1 MALCAAS
8 KDGKLEMG
16 YWAIRGLG
24 APVRM
29 MLEHSGIEYSDFQV
43 NKPDEWFGSKK
54 EEVKKMNPLANLPFL
69 IDGGKC
75 ICQTNAIFLYL
86 GDRTGLNGKDAD
98 ERLMTI
104 QLLEEVYDLRNK
116 IIELVYPFKEVCRD
130 KAEHDTKMTKHLAEG
145 AKDNYA
151 KFEACV
157 KGPFLLGDA
166 ISTAD
171 FHLFEMLDQHE
182 IMVSDGPVNTPNWT
196 DGVGS
201 LLKDFPKLGALHAA
215 VKAAPTLAKYFASA
229 SYALPLNNKI
239 ADTYRGDWNSWQA
252 PP

>member
-1 MALCAAS
+1 
-8 KDGKLEMG
+8 
-16 YWAIRGLG
+16 
-24 APVRM
+24 M

-69 IDGGKC
+69 IDGDKC
-75 ICQTNAIFLYL
+75 ICQTNAVFLYL

-104 QLLEEVYDLRNK
+104 QLLEEVYDLRNR

-130 KAEHDTKMTKHLAEG
+130 QGEHDAKMAKHLAEG
-145 AKDNYA
+145 AKGNYA

-157 KGPFLLGDA
+157 KGPFILGDA

-182 IMVSDGPVNTPNWT
+182 IMAKT
-196 DGVGS
+196 DGVTS
-201 LLKDFPKLGALHAA
+201 LLTDFPKLGALHAA
-215 VKAAPTLAKYFASA
+215 VRAAPTLEKYFASA
-229 SYALPLNNKI
+229 SYALPLNNKV
-239 ADTYRGDWNSWQA
+239 ANTYRADWK
-252 PP
+252 

>member
-24 APVRM
+24 APCRM

-43 NKPDEWFGSKK
+43 NKPEEWFGSKK

-75 ICQTNAIFLYL
+75 ICQTNAVFLYL
-86 GDRTGLNGKDAD
+86 GDRAGLNGKDAD
-98 ERLMTI
+98 ERLLTI
-104 QLLEEVYDLRNK
+104 QLLEEVYDLRNR

-130 KAEHDTKMTKHLAEG
+130 QAEHDAKASKHLAEG
-145 AKDNYA
+145 AKGNYE
-151 KFEACV
+151 KLEACV
-157 KGPFLLGDA
+157 KGPFILGEA

-182 IMVSDGPVNTPNWT
+182 IMAKT
-196 DGVGS
+196 DGVSS
-201 LLKDFPKLGALHAA
+201 LLTDFPKLGALHAA
-215 VKAAPTLAKYFASA
+215 VKAAPTLTKYFASA

-239 ADTYRGDWNSWQA
+239 ADTYRGDWK
-252 PP
+252 